1 MSLIKTCKK
10 ISCFIAVVLALCFL
24 AGCQPVEPSPRVIAK
39 QKAEA
44 AVNEISQ
51 ALLWDPTAMSGI
63 TTAQL
68 NLTTT
73 TKYKNV
79 TISWASSAEDVIAV
93 DGTVNRLFYT
103 DSRAYETDGMYV
115 IPVKLTATI
124 TGTYSYASGDQTVEE
139 TVETQKEFNF
149 TVRCVKPDS
158 SGTIAEV
165 KADAW
170 KYIYET
176 KGVDKALISASST
189 TYNVDFT
196 GVVTAKLLNGG
207 MGLMV
212 HDGTEGIY
220 VYTANADFEIG
231 DTVYVVGNIY
241 TYYGSLQV
249 GSDITIKKVDP
260 VEGVQP
266 GEFREITVQ
275 EWEDEQ
281 ADLDKSIG
289 YFGGKLVK
297 VYAKLEKS
305 SNPST
310 SDIYKLVD
318 PYTGEVA
325 WVYYKSYE
333 AGNTELDAW
342 DGKHV
347 YIYGAT
353 YDRDSRLVKNHLL
366 WNGQIEEAPAPELT
380 PAQKME
386 QVKAQLGALA
396 GSYVCGTKFALPAEI
411 AEFGAT
417 ISWKLSDET
426 LLANGAFAL
435 VEKDTDLTAT
445 ATITLGDLT
454 ETYEVAIK
462 VLKLTTYTVAAASKL
477 EKDTVV
483 KLVGT
488 VEVVYSSYNNFYL
501 KDATGNLLVYK
512 SLPAGVKLGD
522 RIELVG
528 KIAYYNGTPQIG
540 TIIST
545 TVVSSQAWE
554 MTAPKEATIAEIVAY
569 TQENAEYGQYL
580 RVTGKLVLEGK
591 YYYLV
596 DSADATK
603 KISLYNST
611 VDAEKLVAAAGTETE
626 VTLFVYF
633 YGNSKSNWSEG
644 EKRVIFVQRE
654 GEYFVGDE
662 EVILPAEREYKT
674 LAEAKALVGQEVTVR
689 GVVTAVAPYST
700 QYGNFGVLIEDAT
713 DGLYLYR
720 VTGEDS
726 YAKFVVGQE
735 IEVKGTM
742 DCYNG
747 LYEMKNVQMDSF
759 KVVNANATI
768 PGPTP
773 MSNELQDQGKVVV
786 LTEAV
791 WNGSAF
797 EKDGSTYAYFYSSSW
812 LAEKPEL
819 VKGATYNFKG
829 WLNWYNAPQFSPLAA
844 PELVK
849 EPGEAPAHEHTAC
862 PECGKCTA
870 ADCDGAE
877 EEKCQG
883 HEVEPEATDKVE
895 LNPDVLGLGAYAD
908 GSKTVA
914 GVEFS
919 FIELGSYGNGIQ
931 WRNKT
936 KASTLWNTTAFA
948 KPIAKVVLVYNAE
961 KATYANANA
970 LKVEFGT
977 DSSVSGYSTFISTEK
992 GKIEYTITP
1001 DAETYTFVKFTIN
1014 ITYSMYFDS
1023 ITIYYADGSV
1033 APELPKHEHTACPE
1047 CGKCTAADCD
1057 GAEADKCQG
1066 HEVEPE
1072 LPSPEAGT
1080 ATLTVADAAAANGW
1094 DSSANNLS
1102 APYAIDENISISIA
1116 GGSNSGKFYTDH
1128 LRVYATDSPAGSITI
1143 TAKEGYKI
1151 KSVSF
1156 GLVTGTYA
1164 FLQYNGVT
1172 VENGQV
1178 VEVGAASAVF
1188 ETVKNGSNGK
1198 QVRVLSVT
1206 VVYEAE

>member
-24 AGCQPVEPSPRVIAK
+24 AGCQPVEPSPRVEAK
-39 QKAEA
+39 KAAEA
-44 AVNEISQ
+44 AVQEISQ

-63 TTAQL
+63 TTAKL
-68 NLTTT
+68 SLPTT
-73 TKYKNV
+73 TKHANV
-79 TISWASSAEDVIAV
+79 TISWASSAEDVIAT
-93 DGTVNRLFYT
+93 DGTVTRLFYT

-124 TGTYSYASGDQTVEE
+124 TGTYSYTSGNQTVEE

-281 ADLDKSIG
+281 ADLNKSIG

-305 SNPST
+305 SNAST
-310 SDIYKLVD
+310 SDVYKLVD

-333 AGNTELDAW
+333 AGSTELDAW

-353 YDRDSRLVKNHLL
+353 YDRDSRLIKNHLL
-366 WNGQIEEAPAPELT
+366 WNGQIEEAPAPELN

-396 GSYVCGTKFALPAEI
+396 GSYVCGTKLTLPTEV

-426 LLANGAFAL
+426 LLVNGTFAL
-435 VEKDTDLTAT
+435 VENDTNLTAT

-512 SLPAGVKLGD
+512 SLPEGVKLGD
-522 RIELVG
+522 KIELVG
-528 KIAYYNGTPQIG
+528 KVAYYNGTPQIG

-569 TQENAEYGQYL
+569 TQENAAYGQYL
-580 RVTGKLVLEGK
+580 KVTGKLVLEGK

-596 DSADATK
+596 DSADDTK
-603 KISLYNST
+603 KVSLYNST

-689 GVVTAVAPYST
+689 GVVTAVAPYSA

-786 LTEAV
+786 LTEAL

-797 EKDGSTYAYFYSSSW
+797 EKDGTTYAYFYSSSW

-877 EEKCQG
+877 ADKCAG

-970 LKVEFGT
+970 LKVQFGT
-977 DSSVSGYSTFISTEK
+977 DSSVSGYSTFISTEN

-1057 GAEADKCQG
+1057 GVEAEKCAG

-1072 LPSPEAGT
+1072 LPSTEAVT
-1080 ATLTVADAAAANGW
+1080 VTLTIKNAATANGW
-1094 DSSANNLS
+1094 GSTGNNLS
-1102 APYAIDENISISIA
+1102 TPYAIDENVSISIA
-1116 GGSNSGKFYTDH
+1116 GGNNSGKFYTDH
-1128 LRVYATDSPAGSITI
+1128 LRVYATDTPAGSITI

-1172 VENGQV
+1172 VENGQA

-1188 ETVKNGSNGK
+1188 NTVKNGSDGK

>member
-24 AGCQPVEPSPRVIAK
+24 AGCQPVEPSERVLAK

-44 AVNEISQ
+44 AVQEISQ

-63 TTAQL
+63 TTAKL
-68 NLTTT
+68 SLPTT
-73 TKYKNV
+73 TKHANV

-93 DGTVNRLFYT
+93 DGTVTRLFYT

-281 ADLDKSIG
+281 ADLNKSIG

-305 SNPST
+305 SNAST
-310 SDIYKLVD
+310 SDVYKLVD

-353 YDRDSRLVKNHLL
+353 YDRDSRLIKNHLL
-366 WNGQIEEAPAPELT
+366 WNGQIEEAPAPELS

-396 GSYVCGTKFALPAEI
+396 GSYVCGTKFALPTEI

-426 LLANGAFAL
+426 LLSNGAFAL
-435 VEKDTDLTAT
+435 VENDTNLTAT

-512 SLPAGVKLGD
+512 SLPEGVKLGD
-522 RIELVG
+522 KIELVG

-569 TQENAEYGQYL
+569 TQENAAYGQYL
-580 RVTGKLVLEGK
+580 KVTGKLVLEGK

-603 KISLYNST
+603 KVSLYNST

-662 EVILPAEREYKT
+662 EVILPAEREYQT

-689 GVVTAVAPYST
+689 GVVTAVAPYSA

-786 LTEAV
+786 LTEAL

-797 EKDGSTYAYFYSSSW
+797 EKDGTTYAYFYSSSW

-877 EEKCQG
+877 AEKCAG
-883 HEVEPEATDKVE
+883 HGAQPDAALEEGKAYVIGAQNGKGMLYFNGTQSSGRFNGVYELANAVHVYVEIAGGNYKLYFLNGETKNYVVMADSSSGGSFTTDAANATVFE
-895 LNPDVLGLGAYAD
+895 
-908 GSKTVA
+908 
-914 GVEFS
+914 
-919 FIELGSYGNGIQ
+919 
-931 WRNKT
+931 W
-936 KASTLWNTTAFA
+936 
-948 KPIAKVVLVYNAE
+948 NAE
-961 KATYANANA
+961 KQTLAVAEDSNNRAFGVGAASTYDNFSCYDLTGSYNWGQFIA
-970 LKVEFGT
+970 VE
-977 DSSVSGYSTFISTEK
+977 SS
-992 GKIEYTITP
+992 TP
-1001 DAETYTFVKFTIN
+1001 EQ
-1014 ITYSMYFDS
+1014 
-1023 ITIYYADGSV
+1023 
-1033 APELPKHEHTACPE
+1033 PEVPTHEHTACPE

-1057 GAEADKCQG
+1057 GAEAEKCAG

-1072 LPSPEAGT
+1072 LPSAEAVT
-1080 ATLTVADAAAANGW
+1080 VTLTIKDAAAANGW
-1094 DSSANNLS
+1094 GSSANNLS
-1102 APYAIDENISISIA
+1102 APYAIDENVSISIA

-1128 LRVYATDSPAGSITI
+1128 LRVYATDTPAGSITI
-1143 TAKEGYKI
+1143 AAKEGYKI

-1156 GLVTGTYA
+1156 GLATGTYA

-1178 VEVGAASAVF
+1178 VEVGAASALF